1 MKEAAMSLSLSPT
14 LVTYFAAQNA
24 HDIERLVDCFAIDAK
39 VRDEGQDIVG
49 RDNIRAWKERVR
61 DKYNVAIEPLHSS
74 AADGYELVTAR
85 VEGTFPGSPIELT
98 YQFSVINGQ
107 IASLK
112 VL

>member
-1 MKEAAMSLSLSPT
+1 MSLSLSPT

-24 HDIERLVDCFAIDAK
+24 HDIEGLVNCFAIDAK
-39 VRDEGQDIVG
+39 VRDEGEDIVG
-49 RDNIRAWKERVR
+49 RDKIRAWKERVR
-61 DKYNVAIEPLHSS
+61 EKYNITIEPLRSS
-74 AADGYELVTAR
+74 QADGYELVTAR

-98 YQFSVINGQ
+98 YQFSVIDGQ